1 MLYLHERI
9 EQERRKMN
17 TLGEALIEQVIPL
30 SEHEELLAISRK
42 VDRLMLRLHLKKL
55 KKSGGNYGRGGTS
68 LEASDMV

>member
-1 MLYLHERI
+1 MIYLHKRI

-42 VDRLMLRLHLKKL
+42 VDKLMLRLHLTEGHYARRK
-55 KKSGGNYGRGGTS
+55 TP
-68 LEASDMV
+68 

>member
-42 VDRLMLRLHLKKL
+42 VDKLMLRLHLKKL
-55 KKSGGNYGRGGTS
+55 QNSGRLYRRGGTS